1 MNQNEIYLGF
11 ENFKEQNFLEN
22 EEAILTMQIEIEEGN
37 EKLLIKTNV
46 PVDILRQ
53 HVIEVLVFQNFF
65 SHNKK
70 KKKPKI
76 IAFLFSFISIE

>member
-1 MNQNEIYLGF
+1 MFFNTKKKKKKNCIENHWLMNQNEIYLGF

-53 HVIEVLVFQNFF
+53 HVIEVLVF
-65 SHNKK
+65 
-70 KKKPKI
+70 
-76 IAFLFSFISIE
+76 